1 LLESSESALFAIYFA
16 EGWARVSHMKTS
28 TKQNKIKA
36 NIAEAKAA
44 YEEAIQKGN
53 LGEMQKFS
61 LIIDRL
67 IRQLASL

>member
-1 LLESSESALFAIYFA
+1 
-16 EGWARVSHMKTS
+16 MKTS